1 MPRLLIPVIL
11 ACALALTSRP
21 ASAQSAATPPVA
33 EHSRYAAGLVAGVSQ
48 FDLSGTGT
56 TALFGA
62 RIDAELQRWLVVEG
76 ALESFHPQEQFGLNS
91 RYTIPEVQLQVQY
104 PGRVVRPYLGVGGGY
119 MLASDGREKQ
129 GTGSGALGFRVAPQK
144 APVAVLAELRVRG
157 VGKSFGGSTAEW
169 TVGLVHPF

>member
-1 MPRLLIPVIL
+1 VPRLLIPAIL
-11 ACALALTSRP
+11 ACGLALTARP
-21 ASAQSAATPPVA
+21 ASAQSATAPIAT
-33 EHSRYAAGLVAGVSQ
+33 HSRYAAGLVAGVSQ

-62 RIDAELQRWLVVEG
+62 RVEAELQRWLVVEG
-76 ALESFHPQEQFGLNS
+76 ALESFRPEEQFGLNS

-119 MLASDGREKQ
+119 VLASDGREKQ
-129 GTGSGALGFRVAPQK
+129 GTGSGALGFRVAPRN

-157 VGKSFGGSTAEW
+157 IGKSFGGSAAEW
-169 TVGLVHPF
+169 TIGLVHRF